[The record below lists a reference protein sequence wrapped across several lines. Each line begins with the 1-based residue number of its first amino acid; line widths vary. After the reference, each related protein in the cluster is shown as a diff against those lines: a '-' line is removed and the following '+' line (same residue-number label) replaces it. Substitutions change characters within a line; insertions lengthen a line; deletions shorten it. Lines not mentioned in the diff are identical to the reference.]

1 MKMPAIGR
9 LAHIVLLRK
18 SSKDGTPMT
27 NGGDRPDTEKQILWP
42 ACHRRSRSCGLR
54 VTGEAEPNVAA
65 CHREADP
72 VACGARENTIEKP
85 AQEGREAHK
94 SGEPQKTSLARSPVT
109 IENDI
114 QRDKA
119 AQRSLM
125 SGFSSTHRR

>member
-27 NGGDRPDTEKQILWP
+27 NGGDRTDTEKPILWP
-42 ACHRRSRSCGLR
+42 ACHRRSRTECNCLQNS
-54 VTGEAEPNVAA
+54 P
-65 CHREADP
+65 
-72 VACGARENTIEKP
+72 
-85 AQEGREAHK
+85 HK
-94 SGEPQKTSLARSPVT
+94 RSPHKREPQKTSLARSPVV

>member
-27 NGGDRPDTEKQILWP
+27 NGGDRTDTVDATIHGAQEG
-42 ACHRRSRSCGLR
+42 R
-54 VTGEAEPNVAA
+54 AA